1 MRPGLYFFALILA
14 SAVALGS
21 SLVGAADISSDTTI
35 SSANTNTQQNF
46 TANNVTLTI
55 NADTTG
61 RTNNGISVDGGISGA
76 TVIVGSG
83 VTVSVTNNQAIDGTG
98 STNLTVTNS
107 GILSAVAKTIELE
120 GSASGAV
127 ITNNFGGTITA
138 QNNTIKTQNN
148 SSNITVNNSGVISTT
163 SIGHAIAT
171 ATGTDSGM
179 VINNF
184 STGQILK
191 TSTADAAQETI
202 ELGDSGT
209 ITNSGQIRND
219 TSPSNTSIRLKG
231 DNSTVIL
238 QDGGIVVGRIIS
250 EGTGN
255 KLQVNHGLGQ
265 AYFYD
270 TAGTLELE
278 DLAGNTIVEGSASAV
293 GLGAQETVDE
303 LIALKASNLR
313 AALKRYALSMGAE
326 RGGSTWGETFGFS
339 SNRAGTTKLQ
349 KYQASGFGVNVA
361 RPVTLSS
368 DLLLSLEN
376 SNLGLQG
383 NHDVARKA
391 VFVGLNISENIEVKT
406 DRFSASGF
414 IVGGVGWNDS
424 HRQVLTN
431 TTASGFLDLHTSY
444 RSYEAIASGNI
455 GYNIDLLGAV
465 SDGELSKNS
474 FYTELGFTLAGVHIG
489 DYNEGNLFFWDERSL
504 IQESI
509 YLREEISHKLGKKS
523 ALKLGAEVEH
533 RKVLIG
539 AKQKYKI
546 NSTDVS
552 FSNGRNSE
560 LLMSANFDF
569 NHKIPHG
576 LAYFQIQQRFS
587 RDQQGSFGG
596 GIGVKFKF

>member
-339 SNRAGTTKLQ
+339 SNRSGTTKLQ

-376 SNLGLQG
+376 SNLELQG

-391 VFVGLNISENIEVKT
+391 LFVGLNFSENIEVKT

>member
-1 MRPGLYFFALILA
+1 MRPGLCFFALILA
-14 SAVALGS
+14 STVALGS

-138 QNNTIKTQNN
+138 ANNTIKTQNN

-303 LIALKASNLR
+303 LLALKASNLR
-313 AALKRYALSMGAE
+313 AALKRYTISMGAE

-339 SNRAGTTKLQ
+339 SNRSGTTKLQ

-455 GYNIDLLGAV
+455 GYNIDFLGAV

-509 YLREEISHKLGKKS
+509 YLREEISHKLGKNS

-560 LLMSANFDF
+560 LLMSANFDV

-587 RDQQGSFGG
+587 RDQQGFLGG

>member
-1 MRPGLYFFALILA
+1 
-14 SAVALGS
+14 
-21 SLVGAADISSDTTI
+21 LVGAADISSDTTI

-138 QNNTIKTQNN
+138 ANNTIKTQNN

-303 LIALKASNLR
+303 LLALKASNLR
-313 AALKRYALSMGAE
+313 AALKRYTISMGAE

-339 SNRAGTTKLQ
+339 SNRSGTTKLQ

-455 GYNIDLLGAV
+455 GYNIDFLGAV

-504 IQESI
+504 LQESI
-509 YLREEISHKLGKKS
+509 YLREEISHKLGKNS

-560 LLMSANFDF
+560 LLMSANFDV

-587 RDQQGSFGG
+587 RDQQGFLGG

>member
-1 MRPGLYFFALILA
+1 MRPGLYLFALILA
-14 SAVALGS
+14 STVALGS

-107 GILSAVAKTIELE
+107 GTLSAVAKTIELE

-138 QNNTIKTQNN
+138 ANNAIKTENN

-184 STGQILK
+184 STGVIVK

-231 DNSTVIL
+231 DNSTLIL
-238 QDGGIVVGRIIS
+238 QDGGIVVGRIVS

-278 DLAGNTIVEGSASAV
+278 DIAGNTIVEGSAGAV

-313 AALKRYALSMGAE
+313 AALKRYALSMGTE
-326 RGGSTWGETFGFS
+326 RGGSTWGETFGFL
-339 SNRAGTTKLQ
+339 SNRSGTTKLQ

-361 RPVTLSS
+361 KPVTLSS

-391 VFVGLNISENIEVKT
+391 VFVGLNFSENIEVKS

-414 IVGGVGWNDS
+414 VVGGVGWNDS

-455 GYNIDLLGAV
+455 GYNIDLLGLG

-504 IQESI
+504 LQESI
-509 YLREEISHKLGKKS
+509 YLREEISHKLGKNS

-560 LLMSANFDF
+560 LLMSANFDV

-576 LAYFQIQQRFS
+576 LAYFQIQQKFS

>member
-339 SNRAGTTKLQ
+339 SNRSGTTKLQ

>member
-313 AALKRYALSMGAE
+313 AALKRYALSMGGE

-339 SNRAGTTKLQ
+339 SNRLGTTKLQ

-391 VFVGLNISENIEVKT
+391 VFVGLNFSENIEVKT

-444 RSYEAIASGNI
+444 RSYEAIVSGNI

-509 YLREEISHKLGKKS
+509 YLREEISHKLGRNS

>member
-1 MRPGLYFFALILA
+1 M
-14 SAVALGS
+14 
-21 SLVGAADISSDTTI
+21 VGAADISSDTTI

-138 QNNTIKTQNN
+138 ANNTIKTQNN

-303 LIALKASNLR
+303 LLALKASNLR
-313 AALKRYALSMGAE
+313 AALKRYTISMGAE

-339 SNRAGTTKLQ
+339 SNRSGTTKLQ

-455 GYNIDLLGAV
+455 GYNIDFLGAV

-509 YLREEISHKLGKKS
+509 YLREEISHKLGKNS

-560 LLMSANFDF
+560 LLMSANFDV

-587 RDQQGSFGG
+587 RDQQGFLGG

>member
-339 SNRAGTTKLQ
+339 SNRSGTTKLQ

-361 RPVTLSS
+361 KPVTLSS

-391 VFVGLNISENIEVKT
+391 VFVGLNFSENIEVKT

-414 IVGGVGWNDS
+414 VVGGVGWNDS

-455 GYNIDLLGAV
+455 GYNIDLLGV
-465 SDGELSKNS
+465 GSDGELSKNS
-474 FYTELGFTLAGVHIG
+474 FYTELGFTLASVHIG
-489 DYNEGNLFFWDERSL
+489 DYNEGNLFFWDERTL
-504 IQESI
+504 LQESI
-509 YLREEISHKLGKKS
+509 YLREEISHKLGKNL

>member
-231 DNSTVIL
+231 DNSTLIL

-313 AALKRYALSMGAE
+313 AALKRYALSMGTE
-326 RGGSTWGETFGFS
+326 RGGSTWGETFGYLAKRS
-339 SNRAGTTKLQ
+339 GTTKLQ

-455 GYNIDLLGAV
+455 GYNIDLLGAA
-465 SDGELSKNS
+465 SDGELSRNS

>member
-1 MRPGLYFFALILA
+1 MRPGLYLFAVILA
-14 SAVALGS
+14 STVALGS
-21 SLVGAADISSDTTI
+21 RLVGAVDISSDTTI
-35 SSANTNTQQNF
+35 STANTNTQQNF

-76 TVIVGSG
+76 SVIIGTG
-83 VTVSVTNNQAIDGTG
+83 VTVSVTNNQVIDGTG
-98 STNLTVTNS
+98 STNLSVINS
-107 GILSAVAKTIELE
+107 GTLSAVAKTIELE

-138 QNNTIKTQNN
+138 TNNAIKTENNT
-148 SSNITVNNSGVISTT
+148 SNVTINNSGLISTT
-163 SIGHAIAT
+163 NIGHAIAT

-179 VINNF
+179 IINNF
-184 STGQILK
+184 STGVIVK
-191 TSTADAAQETI
+191 TATADAAQEAI
-202 ELGDSGT
+202 ELGDSGV

-231 DNSTVIL
+231 DNSTLTL
-238 QDGGIVVGRIIS
+238 QGGGVVVGRIVS

-339 SNRAGTTKLQ
+339 SNRSGTTKLQ

-391 VFVGLNISENIEVKT
+391 VFVGLNFSENIEAKT
-406 DRFSASGF
+406 DGFSASGF
-414 IVGGVGWNDS
+414 VVGGVGWNDS

-455 GYNIDLLGAV
+455 GYNIDLLGIG

-504 IQESI
+504 LQESI
-509 YLREEISHKLGKKS
+509 YLREEISHKLGKNS

-560 LLMSANFDF
+560 LLMSANFDV

-576 LAYFQIQQRFS
+576 LAYFQIQQKFS

>member
-339 SNRAGTTKLQ
+339 SNRSGTTKLQ

-465 SDGELSKNS
+465 WDGELSKNS

>member
-1 MRPGLYFFALILA
+1 MRPGLCFFALILA
-14 SAVALGS
+14 STVALGS

-138 QNNTIKTQNN
+138 ANNTIKTQNN

-303 LIALKASNLR
+303 LLALKASNLR
-313 AALKRYALSMGAE
+313 AALKRYTISMGAE

-339 SNRAGTTKLQ
+339 SNRSGTTKLQ

-455 GYNIDLLGAV
+455 GYNIDFLGAV

-504 IQESI
+504 LQESI
-509 YLREEISHKLGKKS
+509 YLREEISHKLGKNS

-560 LLMSANFDF
+560 LLMSANFDV

-587 RDQQGSFGG
+587 RDQQGFLGG

>member
-313 AALKRYALSMGAE
+313 AALKRYALSMGGE

-339 SNRAGTTKLQ
+339 SNRSGTTKLQ

>member
-313 AALKRYALSMGAE
+313 AALKRYALSMGTE
-326 RGGSTWGETFGFS
+326 RGGSTWGETFGYLAKRS
-339 SNRAGTTKLQ
+339 GTTKLQ

-455 GYNIDLLGAV
+455 GYNIDLLGVA
-465 SDGELSKNS
+465 SDGELSRNS

>member
-313 AALKRYALSMGAE
+313 AALKRYALSMGGE
-326 RGGSTWGETFGFS
+326 RGGSTWGETFGYS
-339 SNRAGTTKLQ
+339 SKRPGTTKLQ

-489 DYNEGNLFFWDERSL
+489 DYNEGNLFFWDERNL
-504 IQESI
+504 LQESI

>member
-313 AALKRYALSMGAE
+313 AALKRYALSMGTE
-326 RGGSTWGETFGFS
+326 RGGSTWGETFGYLAKRS
-339 SNRAGTTKLQ
+339 GTTKLQ

>member
-339 SNRAGTTKLQ
+339 SNRSGTTKLQ

-376 SNLGLQG
+376 SNLELQG

-391 VFVGLNISENIEVKT
+391 VFVGLNFSENIEVKT

>member
-293 GLGAQETVDE
+293 GLGVQETVDE

-339 SNRAGTTKLQ
+339 SNRSGTTKLQ

-376 SNLGLQG
+376 SNLELQG

-391 VFVGLNISENIEVKT
+391 VFVGLNFSENIEVKT

>member
-1 MRPGLYFFALILA
+1 MRPGLYLFALILA

-184 STGQILK
+184 STGVIVK

-238 QDGGIVVGRIIS
+238 QDAGIVVGRIVS

-278 DLAGNTIVEGSASAV
+278 DIAGNTIVEGSA
-293 GLGAQETVDE
+293 GAC
-303 LIALKASNLR
+303 
-313 AALKRYALSMGAE
+313 
-326 RGGSTWGETFGFS
+326 
-339 SNRAGTTKLQ
+339 
-349 KYQASGFGVNVA
+349 
-361 RPVTLSS
+361 P
-368 DLLLSLEN
+368 
-376 SNLGLQG
+376 
-383 NHDVARKA
+383 
-391 VFVGLNISENIEVKT
+391 
-406 DRFSASGF
+406 DR
-414 IVGGVGWNDS
+414 
-424 HRQVLTN
+424 
-431 TTASGFLDLHTSY
+431 
-444 RSYEAIASGNI
+444 
-455 GYNIDLLGAV
+455 
-465 SDGELSKNS
+465 
-474 FYTELGFTLAGVHIG
+474 
-489 DYNEGNLFFWDERSL
+489 
-504 IQESI
+504 
-509 YLREEISHKLGKKS
+509 
-523 ALKLGAEVEH
+523 
-533 RKVLIG
+533 
-539 AKQKYKI
+539 
-546 NSTDVS
+546 
-552 FSNGRNSE
+552 
-560 LLMSANFDF
+560 
-569 NHKIPHG
+569 
-576 LAYFQIQQRFS
+576 
-587 RDQQGSFGG
+587 
-596 GIGVKFKF
+596 